1 MRDEHRVEAPERRAV
16 YGGADPQQWSDPV
29 PKHRVGEHPSAVEL
43 DQRGRM
49 AEPRDRKR
57 LGFSSLRWVDRS
69 TRGRRTQGHPPRARA
84 QGLLAASGTRYCPP
98 PSNARFCSSN
108 SASVRMPWSRSS
120 ARSLSRATASADRPP
135 VGALGW
141 GGGAYCWG
149 GGGSAASL
157 APAARLP
164 AAYPAPPTTAA
175 LSRGRR
181 LLTKGMACLL
191 FGYGRKREPKRQRDL
206 GGRRDGAWPSDLR
219 SDGKQHAD
227 DVLGRDAFLQRVCD
241 LPRV

>member
-1 MRDEHRVEAPERRAV
+1 MSTASRR
-16 YGGADPQQWSDPV
+16 
-29 PKHRVGEHPSAVEL
+29 PSAARSTGEPIRSSGPTRSRRTGSVSIRVPSSSISAVAWPSHVTA
-43 DQRGRM
+43 RG
-49 AEPRDRKR
+49 
-57 LGFSSLRWVDRS
+57 LGDPSSDASGDRS
-69 TRGRRTQGHPPRARA
+69 ARGRRTQVHPPRARA
-84 QGLLAASGTRYCPP
+84 QGVPAASGTRYCPP

-108 SASVRMPWSRSS
+108 SASVRMPWSRNS
-120 ARSLSRATASADRPP
+120 ASSLSRATASADRPP

-206 GGRRDGAWPSDLR
+206 GGRRDGPWPSDLR

-227 DVLGRDAFLQRVCD
+227 DVLGRDAFL
-241 LPRV
+241 